1 MCTPAGYNVGLT
13 GPPDDDLGELNCTEL
28 PPDGREEDRCRY
40 LSFDYELTTSVICGL
55 SLVFGILYSLFGY
68 RCFKAVMFLT
78 GFTFGSVVV
87 YLICLEEAVLP
98 PLGNAGVSLGAGLL
112 FGAITM
118 LVQYVG
124 LFMTGFHTGL
134 YCGVITLVVIDF
146 FHRLATIWISL
157 AILLG
162 WGLLFALA
170 NLRLQKS
177 LTIFGTS
184 VHGAAVMAV
193 SLDYFIEQWRMSRW
207 ALNKVR
213 LVEQLWPCWFSW
225 VVLGLWPLMV
235 VVGVLVQSRVTGR
248 GVHHKVI
255 APHHKGR
262 TVNLQ
267 RLRTRQARAE
277 VRQRNYR
284 YLYQVRTAH
293 GDIISQEFVNSLSK
307 LTQPGDQSTLQSDC
321 TRVTSVNDQAALTA
335 LSESEHEAEVLH
347 PADSELSEAEREG
360 EVQRRNSAYGDRP
373 L

>member
-1 MCTPAGYNVGLT
+1 MCTPARYNVGLA
-13 GPPDDDLGELNCTEL
+13 PPSDGDLDVLNCTEL
-28 PPDGREEDRCRY
+28 PPDVRSEERCRH
-40 LSFDYELTTSVICGL
+40 LSFEYELTTSVICGL
-55 SLVFGILYSLFGY
+55 SLVFGILYTLFGY

-87 YLICLEEAVLP
+87 YLICMEEAVLP

-134 YCGVITLVVIDF
+134 YCGVISLVVVDF
-146 FHRLATIWISL
+146 FHRLSTVWLSL
-157 AILLG
+157 AVLMG

-177 LTIFGTS
+177 LTVFGTS
-184 VHGAAVMAV
+184 VHGGAVIMV
-193 SLDYFIEQWRMSRW
+193 SMDYFIEQFAAARW
-207 ALNKVR
+207 VLNKVR
-213 LVEQLWPCWFSW
+213 LRDDQPPCWFSW
-225 VVLGLWPLMV
+225 VVLGLWPLMAL
-235 VVGVLVQSRVTGR
+235 VGLLVQSRLTGR
-248 GVHHKVI
+248 GVHHKVVV
-255 APHHKGR
+255 PHHKSR

-267 RLRTRQARAE
+267 RLRSRQARAE
-277 VRQRNYR
+277 LRQRKYR

-293 GDIISQEFVNSLSK
+293 GDIISQEYVHSLNK
-307 LTQPGDQSTLQSDC
+307 MAQPGDQSTLQSNC

-347 PADSELSEAEREG
+347 PTDSRRSSGEPTPERPRPAD
-360 EVQRRNSAYGDRP
+360 YGDRE